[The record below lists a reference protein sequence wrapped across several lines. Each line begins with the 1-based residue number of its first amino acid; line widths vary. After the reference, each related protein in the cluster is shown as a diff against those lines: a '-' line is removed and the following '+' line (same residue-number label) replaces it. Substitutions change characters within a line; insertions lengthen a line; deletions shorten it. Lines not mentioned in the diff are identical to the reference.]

1 MNHSYTKLLS
11 LIYFKNQ
18 ADKYDLIELCS
29 ILGLTHSQLDDLIFI
44 LFNENLLEYI
54 NFEMC
59 ISEKGLEYLEH
70 NNAIDNEYKSS
81 DMSLS
86 VINKGKA
93 KSIDYV
99 YVPKDFNRKI

>member
-1 MNHSYTKLLS
+1 
-11 LIYFKNQ
+11 
-18 ADKYDLIELCS
+18 
-29 ILGLTHSQLDDLIFI
+29 
-44 LFNENLLEYI
+44 
-54 NFEMC
+54 MC